1 MATTTGLYGGTRITQ
16 QTGLDQLRLWKKDQA
31 QDLLTELRANLN
43 NRTGVVRLLHT
54 SKTDKEMT
62 FKTAGGFK
70 QIFLN
75 GGKLQRSGEVI
86 RDLLRQAG
94 ANAKQLESFENYVA
108 ARGRSGVEASRVKD
122 AIAQLNLQ
130 AQGAVVAASEG
141 EALKNLG
148 MEVSMD
154 RAIGSGAYG
163 TIYSFEHAGQAMV
176 YKRPKQENRF
186 WEIQLQDST
195 GSPLQAVQEKP
206 ADSFAHVEDNSNA
219 PPPAHNQET
228 SRSFSVGSDASDQPA
243 AFLKNYV
250 KNFENQ
256 QSEFQPAQPQSTSE
270 KVSTVRSGVAV
281 AARIKG
287 RIPEAIEPSV
297 YVVKATLPNGNETFH
312 AVGGGSTFKAWAAN
326 QTKYSALQTV
336 GLVMPKAA
344 GVQPMVY
351 NKQIHLIGPVTQAQV
366 NSEDLKPM
374 AISGLKGLQNFSQ
387 YGFIH
392 GDYKPE
398 NMIWDTNAKTLG
410 IIDLDGMTKT
420 SKYSSMSSV
429 PKVGSDLYLHPLSKV
444 KSNAVGVGRDLFALG
459 LCLLETAAY
468 AGRQPDEVAEF
479 NRLQKYLTEPSALI
493 RIGSQSQRPD
503 VLKHLEEATKK
514 HPPDSVQHFAL
525 QAIRHAI
532 EYEGNRLDN
541 KDKSYD
547 RWSPQKESHP
557 LNVLAKHPAVRQIES

>member
-1 MATTTGLYGGTRITQ
+1 MATTTGIRGGTTLNQ
-16 QTGLDQLRLWKKDQA
+16 PSGLDQLRSLKQDKA
-31 QDLLTELRANLN
+31 QQLLTELRANLN

-70 QIFLN
+70 QMFLN
-75 GGKLQRSGEVI
+75 GGKLQQSGQVI
-86 RDLLRQAG
+86 KDLLRQAG

-108 ARGRSGVEASRVKD
+108 ARGRSGVEASRVKQE
-122 AIAQLNLQ
+122 IAKLNFQ
-130 AQGAVVAASEG
+130 ALGSVEKASEG
-141 EALKNLG
+141 EALQALG

-228 SRSFSVGSDASDQPA
+228 SRSFSVDSDASDQPA

-250 KNFENQ
+250 KNFANQ

-326 QTKYSALQTV
+326 QTRFSALQTV

-387 YGFIH
+387 HGFIH

-398 NMIWDTNAKTLG
+398 NMIWDTTTKTLR
-410 IIDLDGMTKT
+410 IIDLDSMTKT
-420 SKYSSMSSV
+420 SKHSSMSSV
-429 PKVGSDLYLHPLSKV
+429 PRVGSDLYLHPLSKV
-444 KSNAVGVGRDLFALG
+444 EPFTIGAGRDLFALG

-468 AGRQPDEVAEF
+468 AGKQPEELTEF
-479 NRLQKYLTEPSALI
+479 NKLQNDLTNKSAALSIMSKSLRPNVLQK
-493 RIGSQSQRPD
+493 
-503 VLKHLEEATKK
+503 LEEASQK
-514 HPPDSVQHFAL
+514 HPADSVQHFAL
-525 QAIRHAI
+525 QAIKLAI
-532 EYEGNRLDN
+532 QYEGNRLDN
-541 KDKSYD
+541 KVNSYD